1 MEPEKRTVIAGR
13 SPSSAR
19 TGPWLVAVNGPVDEL
34 PPVVGFAAV
43 WPGFQ
48 PFGSNCA
55 VTGIVP

>member
-1 MEPEKRTVIAGR
+1 MISRPVVVFFTVD
-13 SPSSAR
+13 
-19 TGPWLVAVNGPVDEL
+19 PWLVAVNGPVDEL
-34 PPVVGFAAV
+34 PPVVFFAVV